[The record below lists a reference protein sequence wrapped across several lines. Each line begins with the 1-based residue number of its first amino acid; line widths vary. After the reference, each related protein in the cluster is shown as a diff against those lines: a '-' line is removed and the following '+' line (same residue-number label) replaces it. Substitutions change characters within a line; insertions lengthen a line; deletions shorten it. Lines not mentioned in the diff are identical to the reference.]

1 MPFVAV
7 DGLGVKNLLRGDFYT
22 GMSQKFSMPVEY
34 NGQEMSK
41 QSAVSLI
48 LAEHNVDLNPAGR
61 QYLDQMGMNVDIPG
75 VDEDHLLLY
84 LISNVKMVDKDSRL
98 AKKKLKAISDGDSPD
113 AVELKETRTNVIT
126 EDEFGDIMF
135 GFEAVTEKKVQRGEL
150 LSLQDFGAYAE
161 QTGYAV
167 EKVLYANS
175 WVDSVIEPEALSKIE
190 DVEEELTVAEE
201 FSDKIHGD
209 TLQ

>member
-1 MPFVAV
+1 MSFVAV
-7 DGLGVKNLLRGDFYT
+7 DGIGVKNLLRGDLYT
-22 GMSQKFSMPVEY
+22 EIGQKFSMPVEY

-41 QSAVSLI
+41 HSAVSLI
-48 LAEHNVDLNPAGR
+48 LAEYNVDLNPAGR

-75 VDEDHLLLY
+75 VDEDNLLLY
-84 LISNVKMVDKDSRL
+84 LISNVKVVDKDSRL
-98 AKKKLKAISDGDSPD
+98 AKKKLKAVSDGDSPD

-126 EDEFGDIMF
+126 EDEFGDIMS

-150 LSLQDFGAYAE
+150 LSLQDFEAYAE

-175 WVDSVIEPEALSKIE
+175 WVDSVIEPEVLSKIE

>member
-1 MPFVAV
+1 
-7 DGLGVKNLLRGDFYT
+7 
-22 GMSQKFSMPVEY
+22 
-34 NGQEMSK
+34 
-41 QSAVSLI
+41 VSLI
-48 LAEHNVDLNPAGR
+48 LAEYNVDLNPAGR

-75 VDEDHLLLY
+75 VDEDNLLLY
-84 LISNVKMVDKDSRL
+84 LISNVKVVDKDSRL
-98 AKKKLKAISDGDSPD
+98 AKKKLKAVSDGDSPD

-126 EDEFGDIMF
+126 EDEFGDIMS

-150 LSLQDFGAYAE
+150 LSLQDFEAYAE

-175 WVDSVIEPEALSKIE
+175 WVDSVIEPEVLSKIE

>member
-1 MPFVAV
+1 MKNPLRV
-7 DGLGVKNLLRGDFYT
+7 DLYT
-22 GMSQKFSMPVEY
+22 GIGHKCSMPVEY

-41 QSAVSLI
+41 QSAVSVI

-75 VDEDHLLLY
+75 VDVDNLLLY
-84 LISNVKMVDKDSRL
+84 LISNVKVVDKDSRL
-98 AKKKLKAISDGDSPD
+98 AKKKLEAVSDGDSPD
-113 AVELKETRTNVIT
+113 AVELKETRTDVIT
-126 EDEFGDIMF
+126 EDEFGDIRS

-150 LSLQDFGAYAE
+150 LSLQDFEAYAE

-175 WVDSVIEPEALSKIE
+175 WVDSVIEPEVLSKIE
-190 DVEEELTVAEE
+190 DVEEELTVGEE
-201 FSDKIHGD
+201 LSDKIHQD